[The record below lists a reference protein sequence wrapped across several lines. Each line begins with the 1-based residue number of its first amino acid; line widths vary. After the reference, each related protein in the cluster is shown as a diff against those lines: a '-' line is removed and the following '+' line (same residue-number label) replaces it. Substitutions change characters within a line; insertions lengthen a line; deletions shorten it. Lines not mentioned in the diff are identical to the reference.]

1 MYIWW
6 MSLDVPISLSSIVPS
21 TAKSR
26 PSPRLRR
33 QQRAQPQWLDF
44 CSSHSEAPGTC
55 WPWPWSE
62 TCSETWPP
70 RCWPW
75 AWWIPFP
82 HIQQPPRNPG
92 FRGGF
97 THIWDH
103 IWVFKY
109 LEYSGDHP
117 RKQPVRLLLRICI
130 AFRLP
135 EGKKS
140 GDVLSRGFEPLRKWD
155 VDHSSQ
161 KKLCKDIT
169 FRWNGSKIV
178 LRVLWGSRYE
188 TYWTYC
194 SEYSISIGISILY
207 IEKL

>member
-1 MYIWW
+1 MKIVDIYIYIYTNLFTSHIHISIHYMYIWW

-140 GDVLSRGFEPLRKWD
+140 GDVLSRGFEPLRKRD

-161 KKLCKDIT
+161 KNTVQRHHLSMKRQQNRPSCPM
-169 FRWNGSKIV
+169 R
-178 LRVLWGSRYE
+178 
-188 TYWTYC
+188 
-194 SEYSISIGISILY
+194 
-207 IEKL
+207 